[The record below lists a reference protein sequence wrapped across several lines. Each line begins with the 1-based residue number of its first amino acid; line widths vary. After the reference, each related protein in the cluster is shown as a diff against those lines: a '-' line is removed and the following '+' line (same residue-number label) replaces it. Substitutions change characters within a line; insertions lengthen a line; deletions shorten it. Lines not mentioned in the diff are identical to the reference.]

1 MITSDW
7 ERRIA
12 DLWASFDDHEP
23 AAFLAAVEE
32 LAGELPPGDAVAEYE
47 IASAHDSIGNEA
59 GGRRPLPAG
68 VRGRAGWDASP
79 RGRSSTPAPCATS
92 AGPRRASR
100 C

>member
-32 LAGELPPGDAVAEYE
+32 LA
-47 IASAHDSIGNEA
+47 ASFH
-59 GGRRPLPAG
+59 PATRSP
-68 VRGRAGWDASP
+68 VRDRV
-79 RGRSSTPAPCATS
+79 
-92 AGPRRASR
+92 GP
-100 C
+100 